1 MAQFCPPL
9 RGIELAQNTNMAIV
23 LSPDARERAPLREGE
38 DSMAKRHDKMGQPA
52 LVRTEYRD

>member
-1 MAQFCPPL
+1 
-9 RGIELAQNTNMAIV
+9 MAIV

-38 DSMAKRHDKMGQPA
+38 VSMAKRHDKMGQPA